1 MARAFVIVRKTGA
14 LMADFGDCFFET
26 AKCIATFAGTMPVL
40 RSRKTDRA
48 DQSEDMLM
56 SVMSN
61 S

>member
-1 MARAFVIVRKTGA
+1 
-14 LMADFGDCFFET
+14 MADFGDCFFET